1 MFPKV
6 KAKPEGSIWT
16 DDQWNAIC
24 LDGKNIIVSAGAGS
38 GKTAVLT
45 ERILEKLKN
54 GVLINQMIIL
64 TFTKAAA
71 GEMRERIRKKIKK
84 AIKEFPKLEN
94 QLYLVDQA
102 DITTFDSYSLSLVKK
117 YHYILGMPK
126 NIGIIDNVQ
135 LNIERKK
142 IIDDIF
148 TRYYDNEKFLKLL
161 DVYTNKDDETIK
173 NAILNISSKLDSI
186 CKKQDYLETYMD
198 KYYDL
203 NFIKEKINDYN
214 KIIMQTSDVILMLID
229 NIKFVASEEE
239 FTEYA
244 NKIEEIY
251 GNLAYCKKYEDFKK
265 VIVDAGKF
273 PTMPRK
279 KDLDPYEREEINNY
293 KDKLKVYLK
302 ELERLVRYE
311 SGEEIENNILS
322 LKDHAEIIVSLL
334 KDLDNET
341 MKFKKQINSYEFSDI
356 MRFAIKLLEE
366 NDSVREDI
374 KNFTNEIMIDEYQDT
389 NDIGDY
395 LVSLIS
401 KNNVYMV
408 GDVKQSIYRFRNANP
423 KLFMSKYNAYKKGD
437 SGYAID
443 LAKNFR
449 SREEVLSGI
458 NEMFS
463 RIMDDDIGGANYLE
477 GHVAIFGNKAYI
489 KEGKTDQ
496 NYNLEIYNYD
506 YDNFEDKKL
515 YSKDEVEAFIIADD
529 ILEKIKNKEQIFDK
543 DEKTFSDIKFKDIV
557 ILVDRKSKFELFKK
571 IFDYKKIPLIIHKD
585 EQFVYSNEIYVLK
598 NLLKLIEYEK
608 NKSYE
613 NYNYS
618 FLSVAR
624 SYICDYND
632 NDIFSSVTNKD
643 IMTNPIFQDLISKI
657 KYLAKYSEEVS
668 LSNLIVEIYNTF
680 DFYSKSI
687 NIGNVANVTN
697 KLDYIIDVCK
707 TLEETGYNLEDF
719 TNYFDEVFNK
729 EIDIQ
734 FSNKKDMS
742 SNSVNIMT
750 IHKSKGLEYPIC
762 YFPHFYKAFNK
773 SDLNDRFLFDQ
784 DLGIINPVFND
795 GLEPTIYKELMSY
808 KYINEDISERLR
820 VLYVALT
827 RAKEKM
833 IIVNPIS
840 SKNGNSLPRNDKN
853 VVNILE
859 RQKYKCF
866 EDIIVSLKEDL
877 KPYIT
882 NKDINVSKAY
892 LLKSNVDYKKL
903 LETNDI
909 KLETDLL
916 NISKKAKETKTF
928 SHQKGLIV
936 EPKDMSMG
944 TKIHEV
950 LEYLDFDNIDI
961 DKYDVSD
968 FFKYKIKK
976 LFKQEFIKPG
986 NKYYKEYEFYIE
998 DKKGIIDLLIENDDE
1013 VIIVD
1018 YKLKNIA
1025 PKYYEDQV
1033 KAYVDY
1039 IKTITNKKVSGYL
1052 YSILDEENKKI
1063 V

>member
-1 MFPKV
+1 
-6 KAKPEGSIWT
+6 
-16 DDQWNAIC
+16 
-24 LDGKNIIVSAGAGS
+24 
-38 GKTAVLT
+38 
-45 ERILEKLKN
+45 
-54 GVLINQMIIL
+54 
-64 TFTKAAA
+64 
-71 GEMRERIRKKIKK
+71 
-84 AIKEFPKLEN
+84 
-94 QLYLVDQA
+94 
-102 DITTFDSYSLSLVKK
+102 
-117 YHYILGMPK
+117 
-126 NIGIIDNVQ
+126 
-135 LNIERKK
+135 
-142 IIDDIF
+142 
-148 TRYYDNEKFLKLL
+148 
-161 DVYTNKDDETIK
+161 
-173 NAILNISSKLDSI
+173 
-186 CKKQDYLETYMD
+186 
-198 KYYDL
+198 
-203 NFIKEKINDYN
+203 
-214 KIIMQTSDVILMLID
+214 
-229 NIKFVASEEE
+229 
-239 FTEYA
+239 
-244 NKIEEIY
+244 
-251 GNLAYCKKYEDFKK
+251 
-265 VIVDAGKF
+265 
-273 PTMPRK
+273 
-279 KDLDPYEREEINNY
+279 
-293 KDKLKVYLK
+293 
-302 ELERLVRYE
+302 
-311 SGEEIENNILS
+311 
-322 LKDHAEIIVSLL
+322 
-334 KDLDNET
+334 
-341 MKFKKQINSYEFSDI
+341 
-356 MRFAIKLLEE
+356 
-366 NDSVREDI
+366 
-374 KNFTNEIMIDEYQDT
+374 
-389 NDIGDY
+389 
-395 LVSLIS
+395 
-401 KNNVYMV
+401 MV
-408 GDVKQSIYRFRNANP
+408 GDVRQSIYRFRNANP

-808 KYINEDISERLR
+808 NYINEDISERLR

-882 NKDINVSKAY
+882 NKDINVGKAY

-909 KLETDLL
+909 KLETDLP

-928 SHQKGLIV
+928 SH
-936 EPKDMSMG
+936 
-944 TKIHEV
+944 
-950 LEYLDFDNIDI
+950 
-961 DKYDVSD
+961 
-968 FFKYKIKK
+968 
-976 LFKQEFIKPG
+976 
-986 NKYYKEYEFYIE
+986 
-998 DKKGIIDLLIENDDE
+998 
-1013 VIIVD
+1013 
-1018 YKLKNIA
+1018 
-1025 PKYYEDQV
+1025 
-1033 KAYVDY
+1033 
-1039 IKTITNKKVSGYL
+1039 
-1052 YSILDEENKKI
+1052 
-1063 V
+1063 

>member
-24 LDGKNIIVSAGAGS
+24 LEGKNIIVSAGAGS

-84 AIKEFPKLEN
+84 SIKEFPELEN

-126 NIGIIDNVQ
+126 NIGIIDSVQ
-135 LNIERKK
+135 LSIERKK
-142 IIDDIF
+142 ILDNIF
-148 TRYYDNEKFLKLL
+148 TKYYDNPKFLNLL

-186 CKKQDYLETYMD
+186 CKKQDYLDNYMD

-203 NFIKEKINDYN
+203 NFIREKINDYN

-239 FTEYA
+239 FVLYA

-251 GNLAYCKKYEDFKK
+251 GNLAYCKNYEDFKK
-265 VIVDAGKF
+265 VIVEATKF

-293 KDKLKVYLK
+293 KDKLKNYLK
-302 ELERLVRYE
+302 ELENLVRYE
-311 SGEEIENNILS
+311 SQEEIENNILS
-322 LKDHAEIIVSLL
+322 LKDHAEIIISILN
-334 KDLDNET
+334 DLDNET

-366 NDSVREDI
+366 NENVREDI

-423 KLFMSKYNAYKKGD
+423 KLFMSKYNAYKKGEN
-437 SGYAID
+437 GYAID

-449 SREEVLSGI
+449 SREEVLNGI

-463 RIMDDDIGGANYLE
+463 KIMDDDIGGANYLE
-477 GHVAIFGNKAYI
+477 GHVAIFGNKAYV
-489 KEGKTDQ
+489 KEGKTEQ

-506 YDNFEDKKL
+506 YDNFEDKNL
-515 YSKDEVEAFIIADD
+515 YSKDEIEAFIIADD

-585 EQFVYSNEIYVLK
+585 EEFVYSNEIYVLK
-598 NLLKLIEYEK
+598 NLLKLIEFEK
-608 NKSYE
+608 NKIYD
-613 NYNYS
+613 NFNYS

-632 NDIFSSVTNKD
+632 NDIFSAVTNKN
-643 IMTNPIFQDLISKI
+643 IMNNPIFEDLISKI

-668 LSNLIVEIYNTF
+668 LSNLIIEIYNVF

-687 NIGNVANVTN
+687 KIGNVANITN

-707 TLEETGYNLEDF
+707 TLEDTGYNLEDF

-729 EIDIQ
+729 QIDIQ

-762 YFPHFYKAFNK
+762 YFPHFYKTFNK

-784 DLGIINPVFND
+784 DLGIITPVFND
-795 GLEPTIYKELMSY
+795 GLEHTIYKELMSY
-808 KYINEDISERLR
+808 NYINEDISERLR

-833 IIVNPIS
+833 III
-840 SKNGNSLPRNDKN
+840 R
-853 VVNILE
+853 
-859 RQKYKCF
+859 
-866 EDIIVSLKEDL
+866 
-877 KPYIT
+877 
-882 NKDINVSKAY
+882 
-892 LLKSNVDYKKL
+892 
-903 LETNDI
+903 
-909 KLETDLL
+909 
-916 NISKKAKETKTF
+916 
-928 SHQKGLIV
+928 
-936 EPKDMSMG
+936 
-944 TKIHEV
+944 
-950 LEYLDFDNIDI
+950 
-961 DKYDVSD
+961 
-968 FFKYKIKK
+968 
-976 LFKQEFIKPG
+976 
-986 NKYYKEYEFYIE
+986 
-998 DKKGIIDLLIENDDE
+998 
-1013 VIIVD
+1013 
-1018 YKLKNIA
+1018 
-1025 PKYYEDQV
+1025 
-1033 KAYVDY
+1033 
-1039 IKTITNKKVSGYL
+1039 
-1052 YSILDEENKKI
+1052 
-1063 V
+1063 